1 MIPRALAEKTKRM
14 IEVNDDVATLQGVY
28 FNPTFAQKLKEKVP
42 ELERAGIVISQTT
55 VDSQVGQVIEAGV
68 KASNGVYLD
77 LGSVTLDG
85 KNVTVKDNLATIDT
99 LVSFV
104 EKNSKQTAQ

>member
-28 FNPTFAQKLKEKVP
+28 FNPAFAQKLKEKVP

-55 VDSQVGQVIEAGV
+55 VDSQVGQVIEAGA

-77 LGSVTLDG
+77 LGSVTLD
-85 KNVTVKDNLATIDT
+85 VRM
-99 LVSFV
+99 
-104 EKNSKQTAQ
+104 